1 MSTYVSR
8 TYTSVCVCACVS
20 HLKEESIPERVA
32 KAEDKLF
39 LGVFRH
45 SLDDAVLHPQ
55 RVFRN
60 AVVVDAGAAV

>member
-1 MSTYVSR
+1 M
-8 TYTSVCVCACVS
+8 CVS

-60 AVVVDAGAAV
+60 AVVIDAGAAV